1 MHKKLGAWIFVGVIG
16 VINLALAGAPDTLW
30 TRTYGG
36 TDNDWGN
43 SVLETQDGG
52 IVVSGWTASFGV
64 GSQNFYLIKTN
75 SSGDTLWTRTYGGH
89 LLNNGYCVSETQD
102 SGFVIVGETFSF
114 GAGAPSYSNA
124 YLVRTNSLG
133 DTLWTRT
140 YGGTKGE
147 CGWSVSKTY
156 DGGFIITGE
165 TTSFGAGS
173 PNYSNV
179 YLVKTNSSGDALWT
193 KTFGGATGNSGWSVS
208 ETQDSGFIIVGTTN
222 SFGIGSPNYSNVYLV
237 RTNSSGDTL
246 WTRAFGGTD
255 NDGCYSVSETQDN
268 GFIMVG
274 TTSSFGAGGHD
285 VYLIKTNSSGD
296 TLCTRTY
303 GGAKDDWGESVSET
317 QDSGFIIAAKTVS
330 FGAGHFDVYL
340 IRTNSSGDTLWTKTI
355 GGAESEW
362 GCSVSETR
370 DRGFIVAGATY
381 GDDYEDVYLIR
392 LKPETGIEENSN
404 IKNQKLN
411 MEIFKNPFIE
421 NTTINYSLTLKSKVS
436 LSICDISGRTVK
448 TLLNEQ
454 KPASSYSINLN
465 AKELKTGIYFLTLNA
480 NGARTNKKLTIIK

>member
-1 MHKKLGAWIFVGVIG
+1 KKLGVWVFAGVIG
-16 VINLALAGAPDTLW
+16 VINFAFASAPDTLW

-208 ETQDSGFIIVGTTN
+208 EPQDSGFIIVGTTN

-317 QDSGFIIAAKTVS
+317 QDSGFIIAAKKVS

-392 LKPETGIEENSN
+392 LKPETGIEERFFANTQNNRLEMFSN
-404 IKNQKLN
+404 PLTTLSEIKYELQKDTYVKIDIYNIVGIKLATIVEGNQSSGKHTCHLSENKL
-411 MEIFKNPFIE
+411 F
-421 NTTINYSLTLKSKVS
+421 TS
-436 LSICDISGRTVK
+436 
-448 TLLNEQ
+448 
-454 KPASSYSINLN
+454 
-465 AKELKTGIYFLTLNA
+465 GIYFIQFSAGDYKET
-480 NGARTNKKLTIIK
+480 KKLILMK